1 MINKEKLETF
11 LGSVD
16 NHFPTPLSQKQE
28 LSLLAEKFMEK
39 ATMCYHEENGE
50 ILALV
55 AGYTQ
60 NVTADMGYI
69 SVVATL
75 PEAQG
80 KGYASRL
87 VKEFIEIATDADL
100 SAVHLYTAKSN
111 LSAIAVYK
119 KLGFTEWVV
128 EGETRP
134 DDLHLIFSIKQRG

>member
-1 MINKEKLETF
+1 MINKDKLEAF
-11 LGSVD
+11 LKSVD
-16 NHFPTPLSQKQE
+16 NLFPTPLSQKQE

-39 ATMCYHEENGE
+39 ATMCYHEEDGE

-80 KGYASRL
+80 RGCASRL